1 MAPKKRPAASV
12 PIPEPDD
19 DLYSKLVSCGS
30 KTGLVEAIGALS
42 KCGWLQPA
50 VTDRCAERTVRSRLS
65 DASKKHC
72 DAVTPYGTVVQSMSL
87 DSQALPSWNFAHP
100 LAYLYYLSTI
110 SAQFGELMRRAI
122 TPGVPLR
129 LILYVDEIC
138 PGNPLRPEKSRT
150 LQAIYWAILDW
161 PQSILQ
167 RTAAWPTFGTIRAK
181 VVDKLAGGLPAVMKL
196 VLQVFFATN
205 GPSFDKGVQIV
216 CGKEN
221 ILATAR
227 FSGFLADEK
236 ALSQVADTKGAA
248 GTKCCM
254 DCNNVYNRVSNAAIH
269 RVEGSVGI
277 DCTDMSKLRRT
288 SDNDFFACYDY
299 LEVQRAILNDT
310 QYDSVS
316 QRLGIKVN
324 QHGLMGCRALRNVVY
339 KPVTH
344 NIRDWMHTLVS
355 NGVANVQ
362 CARLL
367 HFMVKRLT
375 FKLDPISAFVVAFVL
390 PQRFGKTHPSWVSKK
405 RLGKGWKS
413 LTSFSGEM
421 LSLLPILE
429 CFLVDVDDPES
440 ALHPHVVC
448 FQLLCAIVGILGLGP
463 DDCVP
468 FVPQLTDLIAEHG
481 ALFVELYGEHVKPKF
496 HHFRHLPET
505 IDRLQKCVSCFVT
518 ERKHRLTKRMAL
530 FTFRH
535 IDNTVIKSMVN
546 KQCTQLAGDA
556 NLFNVRALARPRRV
570 NFAGTEILQAK
581 EALLPSGTIRKDDVV
596 VLRSGEAARTIS
608 FWGVGDNV
616 SVELQ
621 MYKRV
626 SDTKWEV
633 THGDDMKK
641 VVDVE
646 RVVDAVA
653 YAELERGII
662 RVLLPARVKLALA

>member
-1 MAPKKRPAASV
+1 
-12 PIPEPDD
+12 
-19 DLYSKLVSCGS
+19 
-30 KTGLVEAIGALS
+30 
-42 KCGWLQPA
+42 
-50 VTDRCAERTVRSRLS
+50 
-65 DASKKHC
+65 
-72 DAVTPYGTVVQSMSL
+72 
-87 DSQALPSWNFAHP
+87 
-100 LAYLYYLSTI
+100 
-110 SAQFGELMRRAI
+110 
-122 TPGVPLR
+122 
-129 LILYVDEIC
+129 
-138 PGNPLRPEKSRT
+138 
-150 LQAIYWAILDW
+150 
-161 PQSILQ
+161 
-167 RTAAWPTFGTIRAK
+167 
-181 VVDKLAGGLPAVMKL
+181 
-196 VLQVFFATN
+196 
-205 GPSFDKGVQIV
+205 
-216 CGKEN
+216 
-221 ILATAR
+221 
-227 FSGFLADEK
+227 
-236 ALSQVADTKGAA
+236 
-248 GTKCCM
+248 
-254 DCNNVYNRVSNAAIH
+254 
-269 RVEGSVGI
+269 
-277 DCTDMSKLRRT
+277 
-288 SDNDFFACYDY
+288 
-299 LEVQRAILNDT
+299 
-310 QYDSVS
+310 
-316 QRLGIKVN
+316 
-324 QHGLMGCRALRNVVY
+324 
-339 KPVTH
+339 
-344 NIRDWMHTLVS
+344 
-355 NGVANVQ
+355 
-362 CARLL
+362 
-367 HFMVKRLT
+367 
-375 FKLDPISAFVVAFVL
+375 
-390 PQRFGKTHPSWVSKK
+390 
-405 RLGKGWKS
+405 
-413 LTSFSGEM
+413 M